1 MAINC
6 GGSVTDVGRSA
17 SCGVRTTM
25 EFIFVALQLSSVL
38 ALLILFVELWGIFHG
53 LKLAWERGF
62 RKICVFARILDVWL
76 VF

>member
-1 MAINC
+1 
-6 GGSVTDVGRSA
+6 
-17 SCGVRTTM
+17 M
-25 EFIFVALQLSSVL
+25 EFLFVALQLSSVL